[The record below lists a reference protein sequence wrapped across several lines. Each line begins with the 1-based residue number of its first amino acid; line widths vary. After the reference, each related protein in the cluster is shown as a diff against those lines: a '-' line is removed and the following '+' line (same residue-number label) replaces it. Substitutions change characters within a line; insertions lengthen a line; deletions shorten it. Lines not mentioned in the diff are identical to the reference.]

1 MEDYNQVLPNDL
13 SHKNRLQCDLTYW
26 TREIQVNRNDAN
38 AYKERASVR
47 NLLTDYQGAIEDYT
61 QAIRINPNDDSTY
74 CMRGQERRNF
84 RDYKGAMEDYDKAIE
99 LDPNYA
105 SAYYL
110 RAELHYQQSNYQ
122 EAFEDAD
129 RSIQLDPDYPSA
141 YYQRGQ
147 ARSELGDDEG
157 AIKDYEQAI
166 QLTPSNFCGYYNWA
180 ELYSDLGYA
189 RANLGDY
196 QGAIKDYNT
205 AIQKDP
211 SRIRYCSTYNNR
223 GNARYNLGDYEGAI
237 KDYSKEISFYQN
249 DDYNNAV
256 YYINRGN
263 AYNELR
269 NYQRAI
275 EDYSYAIKIADKYPN
290 VYEYR
295 GLARYQ
301 VGDKL
306 GAIEDL
312 EKAADLYQNGGF
324 LEYYQEALN
333 LIQSFN
339 VTDKDAIIEDIQ
351 EITETVND
359 SPTEVEITNKS
370 AANPPILN
378 NRIEDTNK
386 ENSQGISE
394 KINHNQLAEIKEL
407 TAVIEA
413 DGFFNP
419 KSIKQPRERI
429 TISIARRQGQPQFR
443 QSLLEA
449 YNYRCA
455 ITGYDAEEAL
465 EAAHII
471 PYNETE
477 NNHPSNG
484 LLLRADIHTLFDLN
498 LITINP
504 ETMQVR
510 FAPSLRRTSYG
521 EMDGKYLQVPK
532 ISSYLPKKDA
542 LKWRC
547 DQCEW
552 FVEYK

>member
-1 MEDYNQVLPNDL
+1 MENYNQAFPNALNHDNEL
-13 SHKNRLQCDLTYW
+13 KREFADW
-26 TREIQVNRNDAN
+26 TRAIWVNRNDAN
-38 AYKERASVR
+38 AYKQRASVR
-47 NLLTDYQGAIEDYT
+47 NLLNDSQGAVEDYT
-61 QAIRINPNDDSTY
+61 QAIWINPNDNIAY
-74 CMRGQERRNF
+74 CMRGHERSNLK
-84 RDYKGAMEDYDKAIE
+84 DYKGAIEDYNKAIE

-105 SAYYL
+105 FAYYL
-110 RAELHYQQSNYQ
+110 RAELYYQQSNYQ
-122 EAFEDAD
+122 GAFEDAD

-147 ARSELGDDEG
+147 ARSELGDYEG

-166 QLTPSNFCGYYNWA
+166 QLTPSGFCGYYDWA
-180 ELYSDLGYA
+180 ELYSELGYA
-189 RANLGDY
+189 RAELGDH
-196 QGAIKDYNT
+196 QGAIEDYNKAT
-205 AIQKDP
+205 RTDSSMLK
-211 SRIRYCSTYNNR
+211 YYKTYNNR
-223 GNARYNLGDYEGAI
+223 ATSRFFLGDFEGAI
-237 KDYSKEISFYQN
+237 
-249 DDYNNAV
+249 DDYNQAIKFDSKNPL
-256 YYINRGN
+256 YYVNRGN
-263 AYNELR
+263 IYNELK
-269 NYQRAI
+269 NYQKAI
-275 EDYSYAIKIADKYPN
+275 EDYNHAIKVADKYPA

-295 GLARYQ
+295 GLARHEL
-301 VGDKL
+301 GDKV

-312 EKAADLYQNGGF
+312 EKAAALYQQGGRV
-324 LEYYQEALN
+324 EYYQEVLN
-333 LIQSFN
+333 LIQSLHVN
-339 VTDKDAIIEDIQ
+339 DKDAIIEDIQ
-351 EITETVND
+351 EIPETVND
-359 SPTEVEITNKS
+359 SPTEVETTNKS

-378 NRIEDTNK
+378 NRVEDTNK

-419 KSIKQPRERI
+419 KSIKQARERI

-449 YNYRCA
+449 YNYCCA
-455 ITGYDAEEAL
+455 ITGCDAQEAL

-471 PYNETE
+471 PYSETE

-547 DQCEW
+547 VQCEW
-552 FVEYK
+552 FQ

>member
-1 MEDYNQVLPNDL
+1 MENYNQAFPNALNHDNEL
-13 SHKNRLQCDLTYW
+13 KREFAHW
-26 TREIQVNRNDAN
+26 TRAILVNRNDAN
-38 AYKERASVR
+38 AYKERATVR
-47 NLLTDYQGAIEDYT
+47 NLLDDSQGAVEDCN
-61 QAIRINPNDDSTY
+61 QAIRINPNDAVAY
-74 CMRGQERRNF
+74 RMRGQERKNLG
-84 RDYKGAMEDYDKAIE
+84 DDKAAIEDYNKAIK
-99 LDPNYA
+99 LNPNDDYT
-105 SAYYL
+105 YYL
-110 RAELHYQQSNYQ
+110 RAELHYEQSNYQ
-122 EAFEDAD
+122 GAFEDAD
-129 RSIQLDPDYPSA
+129 RSIQLDPDYPFA

-147 ARSELGDDEG
+147 ACSALGDYEG

-166 QLTPSNFCGYYNWA
+166 QLIPSSYYKWA
-180 ELYSDLGYA
+180 ELYTDLGYA
-189 RANLGDY
+189 RANSGDY
-196 QGAIKDYNT
+196 QGAIEDYNK
-205 AIQKDP
+205 AIKTDSPMFKYYQ
-211 SRIRYCSTYNNR
+211 TYNDR
-223 GNARYNLGDYEGAI
+223 ATSRFFLGDLEGAME
-237 KDYSKEISFYQN
+237 DYSQAIKLDSR
-249 DDYNNAV
+249 NAL

-263 AYNELR
+263 TYNELR
-269 NYQRAI
+269 NYQKAI
-275 EDYSYAIKIADKYPN
+275 EDYNHAIKVTDKYPA

-295 GLARYQ
+295 GLARHEL
-301 VGDKL
+301 GDKV

-312 EKAADLYQNGGF
+312 EKAAALYHQGGQV
-324 LEYYQEALN
+324 EYYQQALN

-339 VTDKDAIIEDIQ
+339 VNDKDAIIEDIQ
-351 EITETVND
+351 EIPETVND
-359 SPTEVEITNKS
+359 SSTKVETINKS

-378 NRIEDTNK
+378 NRVEDTNK
-386 ENSQGISE
+386 QNSQRISE
-394 KINHNQLAEIKEL
+394 KIDHNQLAEINEL

-419 KSIKQPRERI
+419 KSIKQARERI

-455 ITGYDAEEAL
+455 ITGCDAQEAL

-471 PYNETE
+471 PYSETE

-532 ISSYLPKKDA
+532 ISSYLPKKEA

-547 DQCEW
+547 NQCEW
-552 FVEYK
+552 LQ

>member
-1 MEDYNQVLPNDL
+1 MENYNQAFPNAFNHDNEL
-13 SHKNRLQCDLTYW
+13 KREFAHLT
-26 TREIQVNRNDAN
+26 RAILVNRNDAN
-38 AYKERASVR
+38 AYKERANVR
-47 NLLTDYQGAIEDYT
+47 NLLDDSQGAVEDCN
-61 QAIRINPNDDSTY
+61 QAIRINPNDAVAY
-74 CMRGQERRNF
+74 RMRGQERKNLG
-84 RDYKGAMEDYDKAIE
+84 DDKGAIEDYNKAIK
-99 LDPNYA
+99 LNPNDDYT
-105 SAYYL
+105 YYL

-122 EAFEDAD
+122 GAFEDAD
-129 RSIQLDPDYPSA
+129 RSIQLDPDYPFA

-147 ARSELGDDEG
+147 ACSALGDYEG

-166 QLTPSNFCGYYNWA
+166 KLTPSSYYKWA
-180 ELYSDLGYA
+180 ELYTDLGYA
-189 RANLGDY
+189 RANSGDY
-196 QGAIKDYNT
+196 QGAIEDYNK
-205 AIQKDP
+205 AIKTDSPMLKYYQ
-211 SRIRYCSTYNNR
+211 TYNDR
-223 GNARYNLGDYEGAI
+223 ATSRFFLGDLEGAME
-237 KDYSKEISFYQN
+237 DYSQAIKLDSK
-249 DDYNNAV
+249 NAI

-263 AYNELR
+263 TYNELR
-269 NYQRAI
+269 NYQKAI
-275 EDYSYAIKIADKYPN
+275 EDYNHAIKVADKYPA

-295 GLARYQ
+295 GLARHEL
-301 VGDKL
+301 GDKV

-312 EKAADLYQNGGF
+312 EKAAALYHQGGQV
-324 LEYYQEALN
+324 EYYQQALN

-339 VTDKDAIIEDIQ
+339 VTEKDAIIEDIQ
-351 EITETVND
+351 EIPKTVND
-359 SPTEVEITNKS
+359 SPTEVETTNKS

-378 NRIEDTNK
+378 NRVEDTNK

-407 TAVIEA
+407 TAAIEA

-419 KSIKQPRERI
+419 KSIKQAKERI
-429 TISIARRQGQPQFR
+429 TVSIARRQGQPQFR

-455 ITGYDAEEAL
+455 ITGCDAQEAL

-471 PYNETE
+471 PFSETE

-510 FAPSLRRTSYG
+510 FAPSLQCTSYG
-521 EMDGKYLQVPK
+521 KMDGKYLQVPK
-532 ISSYLPKKDA
+532 ISSYLPKKEA

-547 DQCEW
+547 NQCEW
-552 FVEYK
+552 LQ

>member
-1 MEDYNQVLPNDL
+1 MEDYNQALPKDL
-13 SHKNRLQCDLTYW
+13 SHENRLQCDFTYW
-26 TREIQVNRNDAN
+26 TREIRVNRNDAN

-61 QAIRINPNDDSTY
+61 QAICINPNNDSAY
-74 CMRGQERRNF
+74 CMRGQERRNL
-84 RDYKGAMEDYDKAIE
+84 RDYKGAIEDYNKAIE

-122 EAFEDAD
+122 GAFEDAD
-129 RSIQLDPDYPSA
+129 RSIQLDPDYPYA

-147 ARSELGDDEG
+147 ARSELGDYEG

-166 QLTPSNFCGYYNWA
+166 QLTPSNFCGSYNWA

-237 KDYSKEISFYQN
+237 EDYSKEISFYKHG
-249 DDYNNAV
+249 YNNAV
-256 YYINRGN
+256 DYINRGN

-275 EDYSYAIKIADKYPN
+275 EDYNHAIKIADKYPD

-312 EKAADLYQNGGF
+312 EKAADLYQHGGF

-339 VTDKDAIIEDIQ
+339 ATNKDAIIEDIQ

-359 SPTEVEITNKS
+359 SPTEVETTNKS

-419 KSIKQPRERI
+419 KSIKQARERI

-455 ITGYDAEEAL
+455 ITGYDAQEAL

-510 FAPSLRRTSYG
+510 FAPSLRHTSYG